1 MLETKTP
8 VRESNSSSL
17 EWVLSGHLSDEG
29 ESRTIVLAPLPFRIG
44 RRPGLSL
51 TLPRQTVS
59 SVHAELFERD
69 RRLYLRDLQS
79 TNGTFIN
86 GQRLTG
92 EKALSENDLI
102 QFADA
107 PFRVNRNS
115 QDAPSH
121 TRTKDACDQALAIV
135 QFDQILSGKG
145 VIPYYQPIVNLET
158 GDLLAFEALA
168 RSRLI
173 GLETPAFMFNAAT
186 QLRKTTE
193 LSRMLRRVAVTESA
207 NFAEL
212 PHLFLNT
219 HPSEL
224 DTPAL
229 LRSCEELR
237 KFAPVQPIT
246 IEIHEGAISDV
257 KSMIELR
264 HGLEAMDMTLAFDD
278 FGSGQARLA
287 ELAEVRPH
295 YLKFDRSMI
304 RQLHMADPSRRRIV
318 SGFVQMIREFDILS
332 LAEGIETAEERD
344 ACLDAGF
351 VLAQGY
357 FHGRP
362 MPVSHYVKSSS
373 VILRTPEVRS
383 EEIRS

>member
-1 MLETKTP
+1 MLDTKAP
-8 VRESNSSSL
+8 VRDPL
-17 EWVLSGHLSDEG
+17 PAQLDWVLNGHLSDDG
-29 ESRTIVLAPLPFRIG
+29 ESRTIVIAPFPFRIG

-69 RRLYLRDLQS
+69 RRLVLRDLKS
-79 TNGTFIN
+79 TNGTFVN
-86 GQRLTG
+86 GQRING
-92 EKALSENDLI
+92 EKVLSENDLI

-107 PFRVNRNS
+107 PFRVYRY
-115 QDAPSH
+115 AEETPSA

-135 QFDQILSGKG
+135 QFEQILSGKG
-145 VIPYYQPIVNLET
+145 IVPYYQPIIDLET
-158 GDLLAFEALA
+158 GQLLAFEALA
-168 RSRLI
+168 RSRLV

-186 QLRKTTE
+186 QLRQTTE
-193 LSRMLRRVAVTESA
+193 LSQVLRRVAVAESV
-207 NFAEL
+207 NFPDL

-237 KFAPVQPIT
+237 KIAARQPIT
-246 IEIHEGAISDV
+246 IEIHEGAVSNV
-257 KSMIELR
+257 NQMIELR
-264 HGLEAMDMTLAFDD
+264 RGLDDLDMKLAFDD
-278 FGSGQARLA
+278 FGAGQARLA

-318 SGFVQMIREFDILS
+318 SGFVQMIKEFNILS

-344 ACLDAGF
+344 ACLEAGF

-362 MPVSHYVKSSS
+362 MPVSHYKKASS
-373 VILRTPEVRS
+373 VILRTPDAQS
-383 EEIRS
+383 EEPRS